1 MMPFNKPYSTG
12 RELGNIELSV
22 VSPCYGAPT
31 LLRQLV
37 KEITEVVAP
46 LTKDYEIVL
55 VEDCSPDDSRDIIRD
70 ICAADSH
77 VKGVFLSRNFGQ
89 QSALNAG
96 YDIAEGNYIVTLDC
110 DLQNPPAQIRDLYL
124 KIKEGYDIVFA
135 TRRNRPDS
143 FFMTQGSHLFNR
155 LMGFLTDTRQDETV
169 AEFAIFSRKVVDA
182 MAKMG
187 DYRRYY
193 PLMTQ
198 WVGFKTAK
206 VDVEHAVRTDGKKSS
221 YSARKRIELA
231 VSTAVSF
238 STKSLRLI
246 VYFGTVITLLA
257 IVAAIALVIKTLV
270 MDTEVSGWV
279 TLFVSMWFIAGIMIM
294 IMGIIAVYIGSI
306 FDEVKHRP
314 SYLIGETLNVE
325 D

>member
-1 MMPFNKPYSTG
+1 M
-12 RELGNIELSV
+12 ELSV

-31 LLRQLV
+31 LLRELTRQ
-37 KEITEVVAP
+37 ITETVAP
-46 LTKDYEIVL
+46 LTDSYEIIL
-55 VEDCSPDDSRDIIRD
+55 VEDCSPDNSRDIIREL
-70 ICAADSH
+70 CAEDSH

-96 YDIAEGNYIVTLDC
+96 YDVAKGDYVVTLDC
-110 DLQNPPAQIRDLYL
+110 DLQNPPTQIRDLYL
-124 KIKEGYDIVFA
+124 KAKEGYDIVYA
-135 TRRNRPDS
+135 TRRHRPDS
-143 FFMTQGSHLFNR
+143 FFMTQGSHLFNS
-155 LMGFLTDTRQDETV
+155 LMGFLTDTRQDESV
-169 AEFAIFSRKVVDA
+169 AEFAIFSSKVVKA
-182 MAKMG
+182 MAQMG

-198 WVGFKTAK
+198 WVGFKTTK
-206 VDVEHAVRTDGKKSS
+206 VDVEHAARTDGKKSS
-221 YSARKRIELA
+221 YSMKKRIELA

-246 VYFGTVITLLA
+246 VYFGTLITLLA

-270 MDTEVSGWV
+270 MDTQVSGWV

-294 IMGIIAVYIGSI
+294 VMGIIAVYVGSI

-314 SYLIGETLNVE
+314 TYLIAELLNVK
-325 D
+325 

>member
-1 MMPFNKPYSTG
+1 M
-12 RELGNIELSV
+12 ELSV

-31 LLRQLV
+31 LLRELV
-37 KEITEVVAP
+37 KQITETVSQ
-46 LTKDYEIVL
+46 LTDSYEIIL
-55 VEDCSPDDSRDIIRD
+55 VEDCSPDNSRDIIRD
-70 ICAADSH
+70 ICAQDKH

-96 YDIAEGNYIVTLDC
+96 YDTAKGDYVVTLDC
-110 DLQNPPAQIRDLYL
+110 DLQNPPSQIRDLYL
-124 KIKEGYDIVFA
+124 KAKEGYDIVFA
-135 TRRNRPDS
+135 TRRHRPDN
-143 FFMTQGSHLFNR
+143 FFMTQGSHVFNK
-155 LMGFLTDTRQDETV
+155 LMGFLTDTRQDEAV
-169 AEFAIFSRKVVDA
+169 AEFAIFNHKVIDA

-187 DYRRYY
+187 DYHRYY

-206 VDVEHAVRTDGKKSS
+206 VDVDHAVRTDGKESS
-221 YSARKRIELA
+221 YSMKKRIELA

-246 VYFGTVITLLA
+246 VYFGTLVTLAA
-257 IVAAIALVIKTLV
+257 IVGAIILVIKTLV
-270 MDTEVSGWV
+270 MDEVVSGWA

-294 IMGIIAVYIGSI
+294 VMGIIAVYVGSI

-314 SYLIGETLNVE
+314 SYLIGETLNIKN
-325 D
+325 

>member
-1 MMPFNKPYSTG
+1 MNNDKH
-12 RELGNIELSV
+12 IELSV

-37 KEITEVVAP
+37 GEITKTVSQ
-46 LTKDYEIVL
+46 LTDSYEIIL
-55 VEDCSPDDSRDIIRD
+55 VEDCSPDNSRDIIRE
-70 ICAADSH
+70 ICAADQH
-77 VKGVFLSRNFGQ
+77 VKGIFLSRNFGQ
-89 QSALNAG
+89 QPALNAG
-96 YDIAEGNYIVTLDC
+96 YDVAQGKYVVTLDC
-110 DLQNPPAQIRDLYL
+110 DLQNPPSQIRDLYL
-124 KIKEGYDIVFA
+124 KAKEGYDIVFA
-135 TRRNRPDS
+135 TRQHRPDT
-143 FFMTQGSHLFNR
+143 FFMTKGSQVFNS
-155 LMGFLTDTRQDETV
+155 LMGFLTDTKQDKTV
-169 AEFAIFSRKVVDA
+169 AEFAIFSHKVIDA

-206 VDVEHAVRTDGKKSS
+206 VNVEHAVRTDGKDSS
-221 YSARKRIELA
+221 YSMKKRIELA
-231 VSTAVSF
+231 VTTAVSF

-257 IVAAIALVIKTLV
+257 ILSAIILVIKTMF
-270 MDTEVSGWV
+270 MDEEVSGWT
-279 TLFVSMWFIAGIMIM
+279 TLFVSLWFIAGIMIM

-314 SYLIGETLNVE
+314 TYLISEKLNFE
-325 D
+325 

>member
-1 MMPFNKPYSTG
+1 M
-12 RELGNIELSV
+12 ELSV

-31 LLRQLV
+31 LLRELV
-37 KEITEVVAP
+37 RQITETVAQ
-46 LTKDYEIVL
+46 LTDSYEIIL
-55 VEDCSPDDSRDIIRD
+55 VEDCSPDNSRDIIREL
-70 ICAADSH
+70 CAQDSH

-96 YDIAEGNYIVTLDC
+96 YDTAKGDYVVTLDC
-110 DLQNPPAQIRDLYL
+110 DLQNPPSQIRDLFL
-124 KIKEGYDIVFA
+124 KVKEGYDIVFA
-135 TRRNRPDS
+135 TRRNRPDN
-143 FFMTQGSHLFNR
+143 FFMTQGSHVFNK
-155 LMGFLTDTRQDETV
+155 LMGFLTDTRQDEAV
-169 AEFAIFSRKVVDA
+169 AEFAIFSHKVIDA

-187 DYRRYY
+187 DYHRYY

-206 VDVEHAVRTDGKKSS
+206 VDVEHAVRTDGKRSS
-221 YSARKRIELA
+221 YSMRKRIELA

-246 VYFGTVITLLA
+246 VYFGTLVTLAA
-257 IVAAIALVIKTLV
+257 IVGAVVLVIKTII
-270 MDTEVSGWV
+270 MDETVSGWA

-294 IMGIIAVYIGSI
+294 IMGIIAVYVGSI

-314 SYLIGETLNVE
+314 SYLISETINIKE
-325 D
+325 

>member
-1 MMPFNKPYSTG
+1 M
-12 RELGNIELSV
+12 ELSV

-31 LLRQLV
+31 LLRELV
-37 KEITEVVAP
+37 KQITETVSQ
-46 LTKDYEIVL
+46 LTDSYEIIL
-55 VEDCSPDDSRDIIRD
+55 VEDGSPDNSRDIIRD
-70 ICAADSH
+70 ICAKDKH

-96 YDIAEGNYIVTLDC
+96 YDTAKGDYVVTLDC

-124 KIKEGYDIVFA
+124 KAKEGYDIVFA
-135 TRRNRPDS
+135 TRRNRPDN
-143 FFMTQGSHLFNR
+143 FFMTQGSHVFNK
-155 LMGFLTDTRQDETV
+155 LMGFLTDTRQDEAV
-169 AEFAIFSRKVVDA
+169 AEFAIFSHKVIDA

-187 DYRRYY
+187 DYHRYY

-206 VDVEHAVRTDGKKSS
+206 VDVDHAVRTDGKESS
-221 YSARKRIELA
+221 YSMKKRIELA

-246 VYFGTVITLLA
+246 VYFGTLVTLAA
-257 IVAAIALVIKTLV
+257 IVGAIVLVVKTLV
-270 MDTEVSGWV
+270 MDEVVSGWA

-294 IMGIIAVYIGSI
+294 VMGIIAVYVGSI

-314 SYLIGETLNVE
+314 SYLIGETLNFEV
-325 D
+325 

>member
-1 MMPFNKPYSTG
+1 M
-12 RELGNIELSV
+12 IELSV

-37 KEITEVVAP
+37 KEITEAVSP
-46 LTKDYEIVL
+46 LTESYEIVL
-55 VEDCSPDDSRDIIRD
+55 VEDYSPDNSRDIIRE
-70 ICAADSH
+70 ICAEDPH
-77 VKGVFLSRNFGQ
+77 VKGIFLSRNFGQ

-96 YDIAEGNYIVTLDC
+96 YDQAQGNYVVTLDC

-124 KIKEGYDIVFA
+124 KAKEGYDIVYA

-143 FFMTQGSHLFNR
+143 FFMTQGSHVFNK
-155 LMGFLTDTRQDETV
+155 LMGFLTDTRQDESV
-169 AEFAIFSRKVVDA
+169 AEFAIFSHKVVEA
-182 MAKMG
+182 MAKLG
-187 DYRRYY
+187 DYHRYY

-206 VDVEHAVRTDGKKSS
+206 VDVEHAVRSDGKRSS
-221 YSARKRIELA
+221 YSMRKRIELA
-231 VSTAVSF
+231 VTTAVSF

-257 IVAAIALVIKTLV
+257 ILAAIALVIKTLV
-270 MDTEVSGWV
+270 MDTQVSGWV
-279 TLFVSMWFIAGIMIM
+279 TLFVSMWFISGIMISV
-294 IMGIIAVYIGSI
+294 MGIIAVYIGSI

-314 SYLIGETLNVE
+314 SYLISETLNIE
-325 D
+325 H

>member
-1 MMPFNKPYSTG
+1 M
-12 RELGNIELSV
+12 IELSV

-37 KEITEVVAP
+37 KEITEAVSP
-46 LTKDYEIVL
+46 LTESYEIVL
-55 VEDCSPDDSRDIIRD
+55 VEDYSPDNSRDIIRE
-70 ICAADSH
+70 ICAEDPH
-77 VKGVFLSRNFGQ
+77 VKGIFLSRNFGQ

-96 YDIAEGNYIVTLDC
+96 YDQARGNYVVTLDC

-124 KIKEGYDIVFA
+124 KAKEGYDIVYA

-143 FFMTQGSHLFNR
+143 FFMTQGSHVFNK
-155 LMGFLTDTRQDETV
+155 LMGFLTDTRQDESV
-169 AEFAIFSRKVVDA
+169 AEFAIFSHKVVEA
-182 MAKMG
+182 MAKLG
-187 DYRRYY
+187 DYHRYY

-206 VDVEHAVRTDGKKSS
+206 VDVEHAVRSDGKRSS
-221 YSARKRIELA
+221 YSMRKRIELA
-231 VSTAVSF
+231 VTTAVSF

-257 IVAAIALVIKTLV
+257 ILAAIALVIKTLV
-270 MDTEVSGWV
+270 MDTQVSGWV
-279 TLFVSMWFIAGIMIM
+279 TLFVSMWFISGIMISV
-294 IMGIIAVYIGSI
+294 MGIIAVYIGSI

-314 SYLIGETLNVE
+314 SYLISETLNIE

>member
-96 YDIAEGNYIVTLDC
+96 YDIAKGNYIVTLDC

-143 FFMTQGSHLFNR
+143 FFMTQGSYLFNR

-257 IVAAIALVIKTLV
+257 IIAAIMLVVKTLV

>member
-1 MMPFNKPYSTG
+1 M
-12 RELGNIELSV
+12 ELSI

-37 KEITEVVAP
+37 DEISKTVSQLA
-46 LTKDYEIVL
+46 DSYEIIL
-55 VEDCSPDDSRDIIRD
+55 VEDGSPDNSRDIIRE
-70 ICAADSH
+70 ICAADQH

-96 YDIAEGNYIVTLDC
+96 YDIARGNYVATLDC
-110 DLQNPPAQIRDLYL
+110 DLQNPPSQIKDLYL
-124 KIKEGYDIVFA
+124 KAKEGYDIVYA
-135 TRRNRPDS
+135 TRQHRPDT
-143 FFMTQGSHLFNR
+143 FFMTKGSQLFNS
-155 LMGFLTDTRQDETV
+155 LMGFLTDTKQDKTV
-169 AEFAIFSRKVVDA
+169 AEFAIFSRQVIEA

-206 VDVEHAVRTDGKKSS
+206 VDVEHAVRTDGKNSS
-221 YSARKRIELA
+221 YSMKKRIELA

-257 IVAAIALVIKTLV
+257 IISAIVLVVKTMF
-270 MDTEVSGWV
+270 MDEEVSGWT
-279 TLFVSMWFIAGIMIM
+279 TLFVSLWFIAGIMIM
-294 IMGIIAVYIGSI
+294 IMGIMAVYIGSI

-314 SYLIGETLNVE
+314 TYLISEKLNL